1 VTTERPRAARPAR
14 ARTKDRTTGRKARR
28 AAKQQERAA
37 RPPIADRFVLLR
49 WWPRRPLSVVYDVN
63 GPKVRLGVLWF
74 LANAVA
80 LTIGLELITPLWAA
94 TAAVAALQMSR
105 AWRKEGQRAHRAVA
119 GIGAALLPI
128 AAAISVGFVGVVVL
142 LVVAISYY
150 LALIDLEGGHP
161 VDQAGYTLQC
171 ALFPGLAAA
180 GVVTTLRFDVIAA
193 IGLLLLVS
201 AYEAG
206 DFLIGSGARWKWEGP
221 VMGMVAVGVMAFAL
235 STPRLPPF
243 VLPDALW
250 LGAMVAVLCPVGQ
263 LLASALLPS
272 NATRAPA
279 LRRIDSMLLL
289 APAWAYVVGV
299 MTQT

>member
-1 VTTERPRAARPAR
+1 
-14 ARTKDRTTGRKARR
+14 
-28 AAKQQERAA
+28 
-37 RPPIADRFVLLR
+37 VLLR
-49 WWPRRPLSVVYDVN
+49 WWPRRPLSVVYDIK
-63 GPKVRLGVLWF
+63 GPKVRLGILWF
-74 LANAVA
+74 LANVVA
-80 LTIGLELITPLWAA
+80 LTIGLELMTPLWAA
-94 TAAVAALQMSR
+94 TAGVAALQMSR
-105 AWRKEGQRAHRAVA
+105 AWRKEGKRAHRLVA
-119 GIGAALLPI
+119 GIGAALMPV
-128 AAAISVGFVGVVVL
+128 AAAVSVGVLGVVVL
-142 LVVAISYY
+142 VVVGVSYY

-161 VDQAGYTLQC
+161 IDQAGYTLQC
-171 ALFPGLAAA
+171 ALFPGMAGA

-221 VMGMVAVGVMAFAL
+221 VMGIIAVGVMAFAL

-250 LGAMVAVLCPVGQ
+250 LGGMVAVLCPVGQ

-279 LRRIDSMLLL
+279 LRRIDSMLVL
-289 APAWAYVVGV
+289 APVWALVIGL